1 MSLSASDLEILMGE
15 LEKLRAGVESY
26 GTTKGDYWY
35 AKGEDFTAEQARY
48 DRALL
53 AVARHLGIPT
63 PPDPP
68 QIATVILS
76 RPDRARLEEQIRAVG
91 SASSEAAAAEP
102 PVQDTPG

>member
-91 SASSEAAAAEP
+91 TASSESTAAEEAA
-102 PVQDTPG
+102 QDTEG